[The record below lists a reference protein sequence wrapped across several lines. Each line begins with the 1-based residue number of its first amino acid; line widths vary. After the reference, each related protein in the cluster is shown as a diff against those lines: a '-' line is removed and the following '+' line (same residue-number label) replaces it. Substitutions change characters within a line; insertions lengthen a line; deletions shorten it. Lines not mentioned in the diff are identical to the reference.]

1 MRKTTILISVLLA
14 ILLIGA
20 VAFGGCTTT
29 DGTDATSLWTMVIFL
44 VLLFAVF
51 WFLIIRPQRKR
62 QQDQQTLLTNLMPGD
77 KVVTIGGIFG
87 QVESLSETSI
97 VLKIESGT
105 TIRVARRSIAYK
117 QDQMV

>member
-1 MRKTTILISVLLA
+1 MKKTTALISVLLA
-14 ILLIGA
+14 VLLIGA
-20 VAFGGCTTT
+20 VALGGCTAA
-29 DGTDATSLWTMVIFL
+29 DGTDPTSLWTMVIFL

-62 QQDQQTLLTNLMPGD
+62 QQDQKDLLSNLRPGD
-77 KVVTIGGIFG
+77 KVVTIGGIYG

-97 VLKIESGT
+97 ILKVESGT
-105 TIRVARRSIAYK
+105 MIRLARRSIAYK

>member
-1 MRKTTILISVLLA
+1 MRKTAVLITVLLA
-14 ILLIGA
+14 VLLIGA
-20 VAFGGCTTT
+20 VALGGCTTT
-29 DGTDATSLWTMVIFL
+29 DGTDANSLWTMVIFL

-62 QQDQQTLLTNLMPGD
+62 QHEQQDLLSNLSLGD
-77 KVVTIGGIFG
+77 KVVTIGGIYG

-97 VLKIESGT
+97 VLKLESGT
-105 TIRVARRSIAYK
+105 TMRVSRRSIAYK